1 MVVITTTTEDSGPS
15 SLELDDVVRAVER
28 GEKRHNTVLF
38 GPQFKQPFLL
48 SKVLRRML

>member
-1 MVVITTTTEDSGPS
+1 MITTTTEDSGPL

-28 GEKRHNTVLF
+28 GEKRHNMVLF